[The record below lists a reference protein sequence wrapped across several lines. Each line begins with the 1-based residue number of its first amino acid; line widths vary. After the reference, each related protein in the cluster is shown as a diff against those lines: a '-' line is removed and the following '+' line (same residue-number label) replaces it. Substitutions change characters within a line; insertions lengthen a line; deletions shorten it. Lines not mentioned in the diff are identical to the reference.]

1 MLSLIWVAKGKA
13 MKWFHCEPTTVRLHG
28 VSCPQDEGLV
38 MHPGLEQGSA
48 DSEFSNYSYSLH
60 F

>member
-1 MLSLIWVAKGKA
+1 

-28 VSCPQDEGLV
+28 VCCPQDEGLV
-38 MHPGLEQGSA
+38 MHPDLEEGSA